1 MGLGRRR
8 GMGRYMDRRVASTFK
23 IQITSMVDMFVI
35 LLVFLLKSY
44 STSPV
49 NLTPS
54 DDLKLPISSSTKH
67 PVEALKLVVSSNG
80 IFVEDKRIVE
90 MKDGVL
96 ANTAVDE
103 NDTQF
108 IRALYTELDE
118 QAKKTRTIASQNTE
132 LEFDGKVVMQAER
145 SLPYDLLR
153 KVMYTS
159 MMAGYSDVKIAVM
172 LKE

>member
-1 MGLGRRR
+1 MSIGRRR
-8 GMGRYMDRRVASTFK
+8 GMGRYMDRRIASTFK

-49 NLTPS
+49 NITPS
-54 DDLKLPISSSTKH
+54 DDLKLPVSTSTKN
-67 PVEALKLVVSSNG
+67 PVESLKLVVSRSG
-80 IFVEDKRIVE
+80 IFVDERKIVE

-96 ANTAVDE
+96 AAGDVDA

-118 QAKKTRTIASQNTE
+118 QAKKTRTIATQNSE